1 MFRFR
6 VPAATLAVALVASAC
21 SDTQLTTPEN
31 EGPAPVLSQSGG
43 LQSAESIQDRLAR
56 TVPGF
61 GGFFIDESDTPTAFL
76 TDGIN
81 RGAAMQTLNAEL
93 RQMGLSR
100 GDVRVLPAVY
110 HWTELSAWHEQGTGA
125 ALAIDGVTWTDA
137 DESSNRV
144 RIGVADLSAMA
155 QVRGEMARLGIPAGA
170 LLIEQAAPIE
180 NMVGLRDVVTPKMG
194 GIQIHFPGFLCT
206 LGFNATAGG
215 QASFIT
221 NSHCTNDQGGVV
233 DPTPYWQPLQSVA
246 GTQIATEDA
255 DPAYTS
261 GGGCPAARVCRR
273 SDASRAQ
280 YINNTQFA
288 LGKIART
295 QNSKNGSLNIVGDF
309 TITDDDD
316 VTDNF
321 PIGIT
326 LNKVGR
332 TTGWSSGRVSQTC
345 VNTGVSGTN
354 IVQFCQTFVK
364 AKVNSG
370 DSGSPTFLITSGTN
384 VTLVGILWGGGGG
397 SFVFSPLKNIES
409 ELGNLTVF

>member
-1 MFRFR
+1 MLRSR
-6 VPAATLAVALVASAC
+6 ASAAILAAALVVSAC
-21 SDTQLTTPEN
+21 SETQLTSPESDVP
-31 EGPAPVLSQSGG
+31 GPVLNQSGG
-43 LQSAESIQDRLAR
+43 FQASESMQDRLAR

-61 GGFFIDESDTPTAFL
+61 GGFFLDDSDRPTAFL
-76 TDGIN
+76 TDDVN
-81 RGAAMQTLNAEL
+81 RGAAMQALNAEL

-100 GDVRVLPAVY
+100 GDVRVLPAAY
-110 HWTELSAWHEQGTGA
+110 RWSELSAWHEQGTGA
-125 ALAIDGVTWTDA
+125 ALGIDGVVWTDA

-144 RIGVADLSAMA
+144 RIGVADLAAMGR
-155 QVRGEMARLGIPAGA
+155 VRAEMARLGIPAGA
-170 LLIEQAAPIE
+170 VLVERADPIE
-180 NMVGLRDVVTPKMG
+180 NMVGLRDVVTPKVG
-194 GIQIHFPGFLCT
+194 GIQINFPGFLCT

-221 NSHCTNDQGGVV
+221 NSHCTNTQGGVEN
-233 DPTPYWQPLQSVA
+233 TPYWQPLQSVA
-246 GTQIATEDA
+246 GTQIATEVA
-255 DPAYTS
+255 DPAYTT
-261 GGGCPAARVCRR
+261 GGGCPSGRVCRR

-280 YINNTQFA
+280 YINSTAFQ
-288 LGKIART
+288 LGRIART
-295 QNSKNGSLNIVGDF
+295 QNNKNGKLDIVGQF
-309 TITDDDD
+309 TITAADD

-332 TTGWSSGRVSQTC
+332 TTGWSSGRVAQTC
-345 VNTGVSGTN
+345 VNTGVSGTS

-370 DSGSPTFLITSGTN
+370 DSGSPTFLITGGTN

>member
-6 VPAATLAVALVASAC
+6 VPVALIATAIAASAC

-31 EGPAPVLSQSGG
+31 EGPAPVLSQSGD

-61 GGFFIDESDTPTAFL
+61 GGFFFDESDTPTAFL
-76 TDGIN
+76 TDGVN
-81 RGAAMQTLNAEL
+81 RGAAMQALNAEL

-100 GDVRVLPAVY
+100 GDVRVLPAAY
-110 HWTELSAWHEQGTGA
+110 RWSELSAWHEQGTGV

-221 NSHCTNDQGGVV
+221 NSHCSGTQGGVQN
-233 DPTPYWQPLQSVA
+233 TPYWQPLQSVA
-246 GTQIATEDA
+246 GTQIATEVA
-255 DPAYTS
+255 DPAYTT
-261 GGGCPAARVCRR
+261 GGGCPAGRVCRR

-309 TITDDDD
+309 TITAADD

-321 PIGIT
+321 PIGLIV
-326 LNKVGR
+326 NKVGR
-332 TTGWSSGRVSQTC
+332 TTGWSAGRVSQTC

-370 DSGSPTFLITSGTN
+370 DSGSPTFVVTGGTN
-384 VTLVGILWGGGGG
+384 VRLVGILWGGGGG
-397 SFVFSPLKNIES
+397 QFVFSPLKNIES
-409 ELGNLTVF
+409 ELGNLVVF

>member
-1 MFRFR
+1 MLRFR
-6 VPAATLAVALVASAC
+6 VPAAMLAAAITVSAC

-31 EGPAPVLSQSGG
+31 DVPGPVLSQGGG

-61 GGFFIDESDTPTAFL
+61 GGFYLDESDTPTAFL
-76 TDGIN
+76 TDGVN
-81 RGAAMQTLNAEL
+81 RGAAMQALNAEL

-100 GDVRVLPAVY
+100 GDVRVLPAAY
-110 HWTELSAWHEQGTGA
+110 RWTELSAWHEQGTGA

-144 RIGVADLSAMA
+144 RIGVTDLSAMA
-155 QVRGEMARLGIPAGA
+155 RVRGEMARLGIPAGA

-180 NMVGLRDVVTPKMG
+180 NMVGLRDVVTPKVG

-221 NSHCTNDQGGVV
+221 NSHCTATQGGVQN
-233 DPTPYWQPLQSVA
+233 TPYWQPLQSVA
-246 GTQIATEDA
+246 GTQIATEVA

-261 GGGCPAARVCRR
+261 GGACPAGRVCRR

-280 YINNTQFA
+280 YINNTQFS

-295 QNSKNGSLNIVGDF
+295 KNSKSGSLEIVGDF
-309 TITDDDD
+309 SITAADD

-321 PIGIT
+321 PIGLIV
-326 LNKVGR
+326 NKVGR
-332 TTGWSSGRVSQTC
+332 TTGWSAGRVTQTC
-345 VNTGVSGTN
+345 VNTGVSGTT
-354 IVQFCQTFVK
+354 IVQFCQTFVR

-370 DSGSPTFLITSGTN
+370 DSGSPAFVVTGGTN
-384 VTLVGILWGGGGG
+384 VRLVGILWGGGGG
-397 SFVFSPLKNIES
+397 QFVFSPLKNIES

>member
-6 VPAATLAVALVASAC
+6 VPAAMLAAAIVVSAC
-21 SDTQLTTPEN
+21 SDTQLTTPESD
-31 EGPAPVLSQSGG
+31 EPGPVLSQSGG
-43 LQSAESIQDRLAR
+43 LQASESIQDRLAR

-61 GGFFIDESDTPTAFL
+61 GGFFFDESDTPTAFL
-76 TDGIN
+76 TDGVN
-81 RGAAMQTLNAEL
+81 RGAAMQALNAEL

-100 GDVRVLPAVY
+100 GDVRVLPAAY
-110 HWTELSAWHEQGTGA
+110 RWTELSAWHEQGTGA
-125 ALAIDGVTWTDA
+125 ALAVDGVVWTDA

-144 RIGVADLSAMA
+144 RIGVADLAAMA
-155 QVRGEMARLGIPAGA
+155 QVRGELARLGIPAGA
-170 LLIEQAAPIE
+170 LLIERADPIE

-206 LGFNATAGG
+206 LGFNARDGTE
-215 QASFIT
+215 ASFIT
-221 NSHCTNDQGGVV
+221 NSHCSGTQGGVQS
-233 DPTPYWQPLQSVA
+233 TPYWQPLQSVA
-246 GTQIATEDA
+246 GTQIATEVE

-261 GGGCPAARVCRR
+261 GGGCPAGRVCRR

-309 TITDDDD
+309 TITAADDG
-316 VTDNF
+316 TDNF

-332 TTGWSSGRVSQTC
+332 TTGWSSGKVTQTC

-354 IVQFCQTFVK
+354 IVQFCQTFVR

-370 DSGSPTFLITSGTN
+370 DSGSPTFLITSGNN

-397 SFVFSPLKNIES
+397 SFVFSPLKNIEA